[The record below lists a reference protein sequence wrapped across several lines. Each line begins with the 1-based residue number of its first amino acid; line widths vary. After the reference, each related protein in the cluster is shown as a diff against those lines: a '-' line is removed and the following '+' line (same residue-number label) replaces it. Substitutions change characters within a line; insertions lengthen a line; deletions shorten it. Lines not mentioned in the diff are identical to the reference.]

1 MTALHLT
8 QSHARLYKSFFLY
21 LSALRLILTHSHSDG
36 CVRGNS
42 GFTPLPRDPSKQTR
56 GARDQTPVLL
66 TGRRPVLPSEI

>member
-21 LSALRLILTHSHSDG
+21 LSALSLILTHSDG

-42 GFTPLPRDPSKQTR
+42 GFSPLPRDPSKHR
-56 GARDQTPVLL
+56 LEEPGIKPL
-66 TGRRPVLPSEI
+66 TY